1 MWIDEKASHLD
12 ADKLKGEVTSFDDK
26 VRKLQK
32 HQAFMAELQ
41 AHECSIKEV
50 TDKGKET
57 QEQKS
62 LWIQFQCFVRSCGK
76 CDSSHGVSC
85 MHCFSLLNHLKLSVH
100 S

>member
-41 AHECSIKEV
+41 AHECSIKEI
-50 TDKGKET
+50 TEKGKEM
-57 QEQKS
+57 QEEWKS
-62 LWIQFQCFVRSCGK
+62 WMQAEVL
-76 CDSSHGVSC
+76 
-85 MHCFSLLNHLKLSVH
+85 
-100 S
+100 